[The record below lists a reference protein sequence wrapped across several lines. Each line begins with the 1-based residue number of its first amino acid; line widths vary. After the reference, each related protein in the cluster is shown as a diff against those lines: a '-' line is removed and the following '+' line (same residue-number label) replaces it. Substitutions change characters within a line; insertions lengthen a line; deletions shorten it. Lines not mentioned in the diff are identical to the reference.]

1 MDAFWDMLP
10 PITRISPEY
19 NSDLS
24 APHQDSPY
32 ISDEA
37 SQHTYLILCLF
48 ERVLRLETAV
58 KYAIERQGIA
68 VEVSG
73 LIE

>member
-1 MDAFWDMLP
+1 MDDFWEMLP
-10 PITRISPEY
+10 PITRIYPEY

-24 APHQDSPY
+24 VPHQDSPY
-32 ISDEA
+32 ISDGA
-37 SQHTYLILCLF
+37 SQHTYLIQCLF

-58 KYAIERQGIA
+58 KYAIERQGIV

-73 LIE
+73 LTE